1 MTGIARATI
10 TVGMATP
17 MATDAT
23 MTIAPLYIHL
33 IKARLSFKR
42 WTKAKFW
49 PLYFV
54 GIDELKFMSF
64 QKFKSLGMKSIQ
76 IDIFVF
82 AAVTFQFSM
91 SP

>member
-33 IKARLSFKR
+33 IKARLSFK
-42 WTKAKFW
+42 W
-49 PLYFV
+49 
-54 GIDELKFMSF
+54 
-64 QKFKSLGMKSIQ
+64 
-76 IDIFVF
+76 
-82 AAVTFQFSM
+82 
-91 SP
+91 